1 MDIMYMTKFQI
12 RRIRMNKTLKKLTA
26 LILSLILAISVFA
39 VGFTAFAEDGV
50 AADAIVA
57 AAEQET
63 GKHEDHATF
72 FQLFID
78 FFKEIGSFFKYIFY
92 DMWLGIPA
100 PPAPTI
106 PDRG

>member
-1 MDIMYMTKFQI
+1 MYMTKFQI
-12 RRIRMNKTLKKLTA
+12 RRKSMNKTLKKFTA
-26 LILSLILAISVFA
+26 LILSLILAVSVFA
-39 VGFTAFAEDGV
+39 VGFTAFAEGEV
-50 AADAIVA
+50 ADTTVA

-63 GKHEDHATF
+63 EKHEDHTTF
-72 FQLFID
+72 FQLFIN
-78 FFKEIGSFFKYIFY
+78 FFKEIGSFIKYIFY

>member
-1 MDIMYMTKFQI
+1 MNKFQI
-12 RRIRMNKTLKKLTA
+12 RRNSMNKTLKKLTA
-26 LILSLILAISVFA
+26 LILSLILAVSVFA
-39 VGFTAFAEDGV
+39 VGFTAFAEDGI
-50 AADAIVA
+50 AADTTVA

-63 GKHEDHATF
+63 EKHGDHATF

-78 FFKEIGSFFKYIFY
+78 FFKEIGSFIKYIFY
-92 DMWLGIPA
+92 DMWLGRPA